1 MNTPI
6 FDLLCLEYPELSWS
20 QDVTTIGTLQGQ
32 VVREVYGPLVTL

>member
-20 QDVTTIGTLQGQ
+20 QDVTHLVTVQGET
-32 VVREVYGPLVTL
+32 VREVYGRLTVL